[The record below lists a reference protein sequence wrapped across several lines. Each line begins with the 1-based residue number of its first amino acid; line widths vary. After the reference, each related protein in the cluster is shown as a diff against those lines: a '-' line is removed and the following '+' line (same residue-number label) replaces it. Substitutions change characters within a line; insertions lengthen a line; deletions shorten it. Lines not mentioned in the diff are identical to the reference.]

1 MMMKQ
6 QIISTVTVV
15 TTNQP
20 INVIQPCG
28 VTAHI

>member
-1 MMMKQ
+1 
-6 QIISTVTVV
+6 VV